1 MKYANGQ
8 TVMLGDRV
16 RLGTD
21 SGGVV
26 VCLID
31 IGKYSEGYPEA
42 QWSYLKKGVMIQFPL
57 HGLIHYEEIE
67 PDLQLIARE
76 GQ

>member
-8 TVMLGDRV
+8 TMMLGDRV
-16 RLGTD
+16 QLGED
-21 SGGVV
+21 SGGIV

-31 IGKYSEGYPEA
+31 AAEYSEGYPES
-42 QWSYLKKGVMIQFPL
+42 QWSYLKKGAIIQFPL
-57 HGLIHYEEIE
+57 HGLIHYEEVE